1 MSKLKTSLKEPD
13 IDNRLIDERGPT
25 REWVEKS
32 RESPINH
39 AVARGQI
46 SRVQFAAAE
55 KFRGHWYKSGLC
67 EHFGTIDF
75 GRVFGGENDGAGMP
89 KTELQF
95 VNRVSFRK
103 AVHALGGERAPRV
116 IAIVC
121 EEQPIIEWG
130 YRIGYR
136 DRETA
141 LSWALKA
148 FRNSMDILCREWGL
162 ST

>member
-25 REWVEKS
+25 HEWIEKS
-32 RESPINH
+32 RESPIDH

-75 GRVFGGENDGAGMP
+75 GRVFGGENDSAGMP
-89 KTELQF
+89 KTELQASH
-95 VNRVSFRK
+95 RYSFRK
-103 AVHALGGERAPRV
+103 AIAALGKKAPAV
-116 IAIVC
+116 TAIVC
-121 EEQPIIEWG
+121 AEQPIIEWG
-130 YRIGYR
+130 YHMGYR

-141 LSWALKA
+141 LSRALEA
-148 FRNSMDILCREWGL
+148 LRDSMDILCREWGL